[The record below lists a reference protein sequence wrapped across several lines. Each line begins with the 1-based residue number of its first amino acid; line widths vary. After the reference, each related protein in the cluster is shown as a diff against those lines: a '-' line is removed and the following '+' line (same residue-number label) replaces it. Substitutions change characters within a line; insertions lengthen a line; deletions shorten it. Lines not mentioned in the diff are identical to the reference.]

1 MDLAINQRLKDFLT
15 YKKISY
21 ETFRKIINCTHIQ
34 QISNWMALREK
45 IPNKYLIV
53 TIVKLTDLDARWLI
67 TGYGNMTNITTTELS
82 ENENREYENEKMREL
97 IENTMN
103 GFKTQATELNSLM
116 HELTIKI
123 KSVKKTVVTIQ
134 NKMGGN
140 TN

>member
-21 ETFRKIINCTHIQ
+21 ETFRKMINCTHIQ

-45 IPNKYLIV
+45 IPDKYLIV

>member
-1 MDLAINQRLKDFLT
+1 MDLSINQRLKEFLT

-21 ETFRKIINCTHIQ
+21 ETFRKMINCTHIQ
-34 QISNWMALREK
+34 QISNWMAIREK
-45 IPNKYLIV
+45 IPDKYLIV
-53 TIVKLTDLDARWLI
+53 IIVKLIDLDPRWLI
-67 TGYGNMTNITTTELS
+67 TGEGNMTNITTTELS